1 MAGGASRDAVSGKS
15 DQAARRK
22 AEGGEAVYN
31 GRGGQASR
39 SIAANA
45 ADVDGSGKN
54 QRAGADPT
62 GAHTAVEQR
71 RHRPAE
77 EGGETRSEEHTSEL
91 QSRLHLVCRLLL
103 EKKNGT
109 AGP

>member
-22 AEGGEAVYN
+22 AEGGEAVHD

-45 ADVDGSGKN
+45 ADVDGSGEK
-54 QRAGADPT
+54 QRAGPEPA
-62 GAHTAVEQR
+62 GAHTAGGGR
-71 RHRPAE
+71 RYRPAE
-77 EGGETRSEEHTSEL
+77 EGGETAGKAQARRRRQKDGALPRS
-91 QSRLHLVCRLLL
+91 QLLAAL
-103 EKKNGT
+103 R
-109 AGP
+109 

>member
-22 AEGGEAVYN
+22 AEGGEAVHD

-54 QRAGADPT
+54 QRAGADPA

-71 RHRPAE
+71 RYRPAE
-77 EGGETRSEEHTSEL
+77 EGGETTGKAQARRRRQKEGAPPVLGEWL
-91 QSRLHLVCRLLL
+91 
-103 EKKNGT
+103 K
-109 AGP
+109 